1 MTESISVWPNVMEPE
16 TEDEIKGENFHLEK
30 ELPETLPYDNNDL
43 QMHRIL
49 NFRKARYVPAA
60 AIA

>member
-1 MTESISVWPNVMEPE
+1 MEPE

-49 NFRKARYVPAA
+49 NFRKARYVPAVV
-60 AIA
+60 IA

>member
-30 ELPETLPYDNNDL
+30 KLPETFPYHNNDL

-49 NFRKARYVPAA
+49 NFRKARYVPAV